1 MSLNGHLW
9 LDPRL
14 SQHSRGESV
23 CFVCKHFAI
32 KTVDL
37 DRHLN
42 ETERDH
48 LHLSDTDWSVVLKVG
63 GQGVLLYPEWESC
76 VRET

>member
-23 CFVCKHFAI
+23 CFVCKHLAI

-37 DRHLN
+37 DGHLN
-42 ETERDH
+42 ETERELLFNH
-48 LHLSDTDWSVVLKVG
+48 LHLSDTDPG
-63 GQGVLLYPEWESC
+63 LLYSK
-76 VRET
+76 